1 MDERR
6 GTRWGRASVPIGL
19 GLVSIGAALTAISH
33 QVVALDFTVEN
44 NNANGEPTRF
54 ASSAIYAQNVGFG
67 MTTAKLQ
74 SGTTVP
80 VLRAGFAT
88 ARLDGLC
95 VSRQETIGPLTVTL
109 TLRSGDGNLAS
120 NPSSGTTW
128 PDIAANNATFD
139 LRQIRGMQQSG
150 QASNGINLNGLD
162 EIGISTQDIQTTP
175 GLTNPLAGPSAAN
188 WVGISGTSATFY
200 SVKGYLYDA
209 AISGN
214 IALPKLSITTGT
226 GGGDQCWSD
235 MTTTTDLPQ

>member
-1 MDERR
+1 MDERH

-19 GLVSIGAALTAISH
+19 GLLAIGAALTAISH
-33 QVVALDFTVEN
+33 QVLALDFTVES
-44 NNANGEPTRF
+44 NNADGEPTRF

-67 MTTAKLQ
+67 MTTANLQ
-74 SGTTVP
+74 SGTVP

-95 VSRQETIGPLTVTL
+95 VSRKEAIGPLTVTL

-120 NPSSGTTW
+120 DPASGTTW

-150 QASNGINLNGLD
+150 QAGNGINLNGLD

-175 GLTNPLAGPSAAN
+175 GVTNPLAGPAGAN

-226 GGGDQCWSD
+226 GTSSQCWSD
-235 MTTTTDLPQ
+235 MTTTTDLPR